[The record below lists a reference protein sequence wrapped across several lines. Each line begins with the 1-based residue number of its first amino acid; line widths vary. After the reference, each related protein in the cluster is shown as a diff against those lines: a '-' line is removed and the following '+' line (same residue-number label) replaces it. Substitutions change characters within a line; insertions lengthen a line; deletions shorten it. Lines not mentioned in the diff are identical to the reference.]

1 MSSFLFPIYSFGST
15 GSTGPTGPI
24 GPIGATGAAGSNVY
38 GDTGSSI
45 IGISFSDFRL
55 VFEWEDGSTKQSG
68 SIKGLT
74 GPWIAQFGATGPA
87 NGVLVGVIRNPQLG
101 VTNNVVTTSSD
112 SLILRNLIT
121 TTPDTLGITL
131 NEAGTLIEISY
142 LGSIGFT
149 LNDSEIN
156 RLIVGTG
163 TTSFAGATNTK
174 WNNQDN
180 TLEWKIAKYQ
190 EGITLINGEQESTGL
205 EYTLDTSTAT
215 VFQLTPNYDPE
226 ISSTTIV
233 INGSDISSSE
243 SRGITIIVPRGN
255 TGYTGQFNFNT
266 TEPNNSNVWLPL
278 IIPSPM
284 SGVNVYSAISYGKNW
299 YVSCSG
305 LGISNDI
312 NSKQDIIN
320 LVFPTVKTTG
330 PFFPCNLSTP
340 ESDNWL
346 ECQQLYLNGDKIV
359 NSTDLSTFLSNWGDA
374 LSLYPLCDPLPGI
387 TFERPCLEG

>member
-24 GPIGATGAAGSNVY
+24 GPIGATGATGSNVY
-38 GDTGSSI
+38 GNTGSSI
-45 IGISFSDFRL
+45 IGITLSDSQL
-55 VFEWEDGSTKQSG
+55 IFEWEDGSTKQSG

-87 NGVLVGVIRNPQLG
+87 DGVLVGVTRNPQLG

-121 TTPDTLGITL
+121 TTPDTLGITV

-156 RLIVGTG
+156 RLVIGTG

-174 WNNQDN
+174 WNNVDN

-190 EGITLINGEQESTGL
+190 EGITLINGTQANTTL

-215 VFQLTPNYDPE
+215 VFQLTPNYSPD
-226 ISSTTIV
+226 INSTTV
-233 INGSDISSSE
+233 LINGSDISQSE
-243 SRGITIIVPRGN
+243 SRGITIIIPRGN
-255 TGYTGQFNFNT
+255 TGYTGAFTFST
-266 TEPNNSNVWLPL
+266 VSDSNVWLPL
-278 IIPSPM
+278 IIPSPLP
-284 SGVNVYSAISYGKNW
+284 GVNVYSAISYGKNW

-305 LGISNDI
+305 LGISNDVNTKRNI
-312 NSKQDIIN
+312 TDIIF
-320 LVFPTVKTTG
+320 V
-330 PFFPCNLSTP
+330 SS
-340 ESDNWL
+340 SDPVP
-346 ECQQLYLNGDKIV
+346 I
-359 NSTDLSTFLSNWGDA
+359 FLDCWNARVGDA
-374 LSLYPLCDPLPGI
+374 KWDGCIQFDLATDGFIDSSDLTRLLSDYTDSLPLYPLCNPLPGI

>member
-24 GPIGATGAAGSNVY
+24 GPIGATGATGSNVY
-38 GDTGSSI
+38 GNTGSSI
-45 IGISFSDFRL
+45 IGITLSNSRL
-55 VFEWEDGSTKQSG
+55 IFEWEDGSTKQSG

-87 NGVLVGVIRNPQLG
+87 DGVLVGVTRNPQLS

-131 NEAGTLIEISY
+131 NEAGTSIEISY

-156 RLIVGTG
+156 RLVVGTG

-174 WNNQDN
+174 WNSIDN

-190 EGITLINGEQESTGL
+190 EGITLVNGEQENTVL
-205 EYTLDTSTAT
+205 AYTLDTSTAT
-215 VFQLTPNYDPE
+215 VFQLTPNYSPE
-226 ISSTTIV
+226 INSTTV
-233 INGSDISSSE
+233 FINGSDISQSE
-243 SRGITIIVPRGN
+243 SRGITIIIPRGN
-255 TGYTGQFNFNT
+255 TGYTGEFTFKST
-266 TEPNNSNVWLPL
+266 DFNVWLPL
-278 IIPSPM
+278 IIPSPL

-305 LGISNDI
+305 LGISNDV
-312 NSKQDIIN
+312 NSKRNITDI
-320 LVFPTVKTTG
+320 VFG
-330 PFFPCNLSTP
+330 SSSDQIGIFFDCNLSQ
-340 ESDNWL
+340 SGDDRWDG
-346 ECQQLYLNGDKIV
+346 CKQLDFNGDGVV
-359 NSTDLSTFLSNWGDA
+359 NASDITIFMSSNFEP
-374 LSLYPLCDPLPGI
+374 LSLYPLCNPLPGI